1 MKKTYLSLFAFS
13 VALSLLA
20 IGCTKNSS
28 PTPTDTSAQMAF
40 AMQSDNALA
49 TLASGN
55 GSVGGGLTTFA
66 ATSTAS
72 VAWTTATANI
82 SKFKFEAKK
91 AGVAFE
97 VVSSGLV
104 NVDLFAT
111 LPSTINATIVNGT
124 YTNVELHVVLAKS
137 TTTTLPFVLKGTYT
151 TKAGNTVPIEF
162 DFNDDAE
169 IVAVANDLTIDG
181 KTNLLAK
188 VSLHL
193 SQLLANV
200 SAQEIDQTV
209 RTNNTILITSAIN
222 PTVYNKIKTDLMLS
236 GGSTIVT
243 TAK

>member
-1 MKKTYLSLFAFS
+1 MKKTYLSSSLFV
-13 VALSLLA
+13 VAITLLFTGCSKDSSLTA
-20 IGCTKNSS
+20 
-28 PTPTDTSAQMAF
+28 TDSAQMAF
-40 AMQSDNALA
+40 TMQSDNALA

-55 GSVGGGLTTFA
+55 GSVGGGLTTFSS
-66 ATSTAS
+66 TTTAS

-82 SKFKFEAKK
+82 SKFKFDAKK

-137 TTTTLPFVLKGTYT
+137 TTTTLPFVLKGIYT

-188 VSLHL
+188 LQ
-193 SQLLANV
+193 SQ
-200 SAQEIDQTV
+200 
-209 RTNNTILITSAIN
+209 
-222 PTVYNKIKTDLMLS
+222 
-236 GGSTIVT
+236 
-243 TAK
+243 